1 MHELARVV
9 RELIVASD
17 SYRRTMAGGIDV
29 STTAAA
35 VLGHLLHDGPQ
46 IPSVIAAR
54 AGLTPASGTSLLD
67 RLARSGLVERRPH
80 PRDRRSLLV
89 HLTPEGHAAITAMF
103 TMFSEDLLQ
112 ALERSDPRLVEDPEL
127 RRSVTD
133 LISAMAASLRAR
145 AGDAAGIRA
154 AVLREMAAPHE
165 TADGEHGR

>member
-17 SYRRTMAGGIDV
+17 SYRRTMAGGIDL
-29 STTAAA
+29 STTEAA

-46 IPSVIAAR
+46 TPSVIAAR
-54 AGLTPASGTSLLD
+54 AGLTPAAGTSLLD
-67 RLARSGLVERRPH
+67 RLARYGLVERRPH

-89 HLTPEGHAAITAMF
+89 HLTRRGHAAITAMSA
-103 TMFSEDLLQ
+103 MFSEDLLQ

-127 RRSVTD
+127 RRAVTH
-133 LISAMAASLRAR
+133 LVGAMAASLRAR
-145 AGDAAGIRA
+145 AGDAAGVRA
-154 AVLREMAAPHE
+154 AILGEMSASHE